1 MSWDMNNLYEWTMLE
16 NLPVGSIERVKNSF
30 QFKEHSTENGMKRT
44 IQDIFLNL
52 IFNIPKDNIGL
63 TMIYDCY
70 QEE

>member
-44 IQDIFLNL
+44 TQDIFLNL
-52 IFNIPKDNIGL
+52 IFNILKDNIGL